1 MPPCVRAAESRR
13 RARPDRRCGHWG
25 AMELSQDLEVVGSPT
40 RPIVGSNEAA
50 SGPTA
55 RVVRAESKV
64 LHVEPDAA
72 TACAAC
78 DIQQACTGLRLGANP
93 APLIVAAENRCDARP
108 GHEVRLR
115 LPAGGLALSAALL
128 YLLPAVAMVAGAAL
142 GSSAGSH
149 FFGFA
154 PDFGAIA
161 GALLA
166 LLTTLGLLRVFDPR
180 LAGWR
185 RLRLDAV
192 AVVRGEGAE

>member
-1 MPPCVRAAESRR
+1 
-13 RARPDRRCGHWG
+13 
-25 AMELSQDLEVVGSPT
+25 MELSQDLEVVGSPT
-40 RPIVGSNEAA
+40 RPIAGSNEAA

-64 LHVEPDAA
+64 VHVEADAM

-78 DIQQACTGLRLGANP
+78 DIHQACTGLRLGANP

-128 YLLPAVAMVAGAAL
+128 YLLPAAALVTGAAL

-154 PDFGAIA
+154 PDFGAFA
-161 GALLA
+161 GAVLA